1 MPAVQDMLGP
11 VLVEAGYKPN
21 DLMPV
26 AMQVAPF
33 LSILASMSP
42 CLPLS
47 LSLRSLLSPNLSL
60 SVRLSLSLFLSLF
73 LSLLLSLL
81 LSRSLCTPISLHT
94 NTHTKTDRRAR
105 YVRQM
110 RAIADQDAELA
121 AFMSPLMSAM
131 QVVCL

>member
-60 SVRLSLSLFLSLF
+60 SVRLSLSLSFFLSF
-73 LSLLLSLL
+73 SLSCSLSCSLA
-81 LSRSLCTPISLHT
+81 LSAPQSLCTQ
-94 NTHTKTDRRAR
+94 THTLRPTD
-105 YVRQM
+105 VR
-110 RAIADQDAELA
+110 DT
-121 AFMSPLMSAM
+121 
-131 QVVCL
+131 